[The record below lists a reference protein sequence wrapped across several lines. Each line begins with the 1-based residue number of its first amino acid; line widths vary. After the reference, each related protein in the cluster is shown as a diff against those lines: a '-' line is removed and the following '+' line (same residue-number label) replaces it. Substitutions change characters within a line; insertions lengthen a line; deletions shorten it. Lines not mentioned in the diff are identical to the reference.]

1 MLNKKEITIILS
13 ITLTLG
19 IIVSLIES
27 WEIFG
32 MTCLAIFG
40 VIGINVLAKKI
51 AGHILDTDVEIKMWE
66 WRRFG
71 YKPHHKFTGMIPFGI
86 IIPLLIKFVSVGLVN
101 WMACLTF
108 EVEGKSYKAAK
119 RYGLYSFSEVTEK
132 EMGWIASTGIWANLI
147 IALAA
152 YLLGAPVFAKLNIL
166 YAFFNLIP
174 ISDLDGAK
182 IFFGNIPNWAFI
194 TIITTL
200 ATIATIIAI

>member
-19 IIVSLIES
+19 IIISLIES

-32 MTCLAIFG
+32 ITCLAIFG
-40 VIGINVLAKKI
+40 VIMINVLAKKI

-66 WRRFG
+66 WKRFG
-71 YKPHHKFTGMIPFGI
+71 YKHHQKFTGMIPFGI
-86 IIPLLIKFVSVGLVN
+86 IIPLIVKFVSVGLIN

-152 YLLGAPVFAKLNIL
+152 YLLGFPFFAKLNIL
-166 YAFFNLIP
+166 YAFFNIIP
-174 ISDLDGAK
+174 ISNLDGAK
-182 IFFGNIPNWAFI
+182 IFFGNIPNWAFVA
-194 TIITTL
+194 IIT
-200 ATIATIIAI
+200 TIATIVTIITI